1 MKYSLWSNVLV
12 WELSGTFSK
21 YNRKIGR
28 IVGIDVHNIY
38 SVYFPDYKITLWIE
52 GKNLRPSMYDQ
63 EKIKYSSENAI

>member
-12 WELSGTFSK
+12 WELSGAFSK

-28 IVGIDVHNIY
+28 IVGIAVNNIY
-38 SVYFPDYKITLWIE
+38 SVYFPDYKITLWIA

-63 EKIKYSSENAI
+63 EKIKYSLENAI